1 MNEPL
6 KLIVMGV
13 AGAGKSAVGRAVA
26 TELRARYF
34 EGDDLHP
41 RANIEKMSRGIP
53 LNDEDREPWLRMVGE
68 TLAQAGDPTLVGCSA
83 LKRRYRDLIRES
95 SGGRPLFLY
104 LGGSYEIIRDRMAH
118 RTGHFFPPS
127 LLESQ
132 FRDLEPPDVDE
143 DAVTV
148 DIDQPLDHLVA
159 EIVTKLATCR

>member
-13 AGAGKSAVGRAVA
+13 AGAGKSTVGPAVA
-26 TELRARYF
+26 KELRATYF

-41 RANIEKMSRGIP
+41 RANIEKMSMGIP
-53 LNDEDREPWLRMVGE
+53 LDDEDREPWLKGVGE
-68 TLAQAGDPTLVGCSA
+68 TLARASEPTLVGCSA

-95 SGGRPLFLY
+95 SGEGTLFLY

-118 RTGHFFPPS
+118 RTDHFMPLS

-132 FRDLEPPDVDE
+132 FRDLEPPGIDE
-143 DAVTV
+143 DAVAV
-148 DIDQPLDHLVA
+148 DIDQPLDHLVD
-159 EIVTKLATCR
+159 EIVTKLATYR